1 MLGCPQLL
9 QQIVAA
15 AEAQGK
21 DKFEENYV
29 IATSWQRSGQQQS
42 HSGKGGNRCPDPPL
56 HPVVVPHSMAQVSP
70 RQDRRRSS
78 SLNGDKHRGESS
90 DEASEAPMTTYLL
103 YESAAGYALF
113 LKKEFEETAE
123 TEEEVQNS
131 LLDPK
136 KVSKIVSLHAWTQF
150 RDAEDALNQANSISA
165 GIATE
170 ELVNFLEMNLPKK
183 KKTYQL
189 GVYDPELGK
198 ALAEQFPIAH
208 GQSVKELLRGCRLH
222 FNRLVKDL
230 NEGDLDKA
238 RLGLGHAFSRARMQ
252 LDPNRQDKPIMN
264 TIALLDNLDKNINTF
279 AMRVR
284 EWYAWHFPELTKIV
298 TDNIAYAKVSR
309 VVRVRDNFEGDK
321 EALTEACGSE
331 DVADEILKA
340 LKMSMGQDIVEMDMK
355 NIDHFASEVIKL
367 ADMRKTLHEYLKA
380 KMDLV
385 APNLAALIGEIIG
398 ARLISHAGS
407 LTNLAKY
414 PASTVQILG
423 AEKALFRAIKTKG
436 NTPKY
441 GLIFHSTFIGRAQQK
456 NKGRISRYLANKCSL
471 ASRIDCF
478 SDEATT
484 VFGEKLKDQVEER
497 LTFLSEGT
505 TPRKNLEV
513 MQEAIKEV
521 TKLRKKR
528 AKKAKAAAEAAAG
541 GEEVE
546 EGAVKP
552 KKKRPAAEVQP
563 EAEETPAPKKKK
575 KRAVEAEEETAAS
588 EATPKRK
595 KKASA

>member
-1 MLGCPQLL
+1 
-9 QQIVAA
+9 
-15 AEAQGK
+15 
-21 DKFEENYV
+21 
-29 IATSWQRSGQQQS
+29 
-42 HSGKGGNRCPDPPL
+42 
-56 HPVVVPHSMAQVSP
+56 
-70 RQDRRRSS
+70 
-78 SLNGDKHRGESS
+78 
-90 DEASEAPMTTYLL
+90 MTTYLL

-123 TEEEVQNS
+123 TEEEVQNA

-136 KVSKIVSLHAWTQF
+136 KFGKMMGLHAWLPFQ
-150 RDAEDALNQANSISA
+150 DAEDALSQTNAVAA
-165 GIATE
+165 GEATE

-183 KKTYQL
+183 KKSYQL

-198 ALAEQFPIAH
+198 ALAEQFPITH
-208 GQSVKELLRGCRLH
+208 GQSVKELLRGCRAH
-222 FNRLVKDL
+222 FGRLVKALSDS
-230 NEGDLDKA
+230 DLDKA
-238 RLGLGHAFSRARMQ
+238 RLGLGHAFSRHRMQ

-309 VVRVRDNFEGDK
+309 VIRVRDGYEGDK

-331 DVADEILKA
+331 EVADEILKA

-355 NIDHFASEVIKL
+355 NIEHFASEVIKL

-423 AEKALFRAIKTKG
+423 AEKALFRALKTKG

-441 GLIFHSTFIGRAQQK
+441 GLIFHSTFIGRAQSK

-521 TKLRKKR
+521 TKQRKKK
-528 AKKAKAAAEAAAG
+528 AKKAAAAKAAAAG
-541 GEEVE
+541 GETVE
-546 EGAVKP
+546 EGAV
-552 KKKRPAAEVQP
+552 EV
-563 EAEETPAPKKKK
+563 PKKKK
-575 KRAVEAEEETAAS
+575 KRAQMEAEEEA
-588 EATPKRK
+588 EAPVKPKKKKQAQAEEEVEAEAPKKKRK
-595 KKASA
+595 KAA

>member
-1 MLGCPQLL
+1 
-9 QQIVAA
+9 
-15 AEAQGK
+15 
-21 DKFEENYV
+21 
-29 IATSWQRSGQQQS
+29 
-42 HSGKGGNRCPDPPL
+42 
-56 HPVVVPHSMAQVSP
+56 
-70 RQDRRRSS
+70 
-78 SLNGDKHRGESS
+78 
-90 DEASEAPMTTYLL
+90 MTLYLL
-103 YESAAGYALF
+103 FESAAGFALF
-113 LKKEFEETAE
+113 QKKEFEETAE
-123 TEEEVQNS
+123 TEEEVQNA

-136 KVSKIVSLHAWTQF
+136 KFSKMVAFHAWTPF
-150 RDAEDALNQANSISA
+150 RDAEDALNQANSIAA
-165 GIATE
+165 GTPTE
-170 ELVNFLEMNLPKK
+170 ELTNFLEMNLPKK
-183 KKTYQL
+183 KKGYQL

-198 ALAEQFPIAH
+198 ELGQQFSITH
-208 GQSVKELLRGCRLH
+208 GQSVRELLRGCRMH
-222 FNRLVKDL
+222 FSRLVKDL

-238 RLGLGHAFSRARMQ
+238 RLGLGHAFSRCRMQ
-252 LDPNRQDKPIMN
+252 LDPNRQDKPIIN

-309 VVRVRDNFEGDK
+309 VVRVRDSFEGDT

-331 DVADEILKA
+331 EVAQEVMKA
-340 LKMSMGQDIVEMDMK
+340 MKMSMGQDIVEMDMQ
-355 NIDHFASEVIKL
+355 NIDHFAHEVIKL
-367 ADMRKTLHEYLKA
+367 AAMRKSLHDYLKT

-385 APNLAALIGEIIG
+385 APNLSALIGEIIG

-423 AEKALFRAIKTKG
+423 AEKALFRALKTKG

-456 NKGRISRYLANKCSL
+456 NKGRISRYLANKCSM

-484 VFGEKLKDQVEER
+484 VFGEKLRDQVEER
-497 LTFLSEGT
+497 LAFLSEGT

-513 MQEAIKEV
+513 MQEAMKEV
-521 TKLRKKR
+521 NKQRKRK
-528 AKKAKAAAEAAAG
+528 AKKKAAAVAAAAD

-546 EGAVKP
+546 EGVV
-552 KKKRPAAEVQP
+552 AEK
-563 EAEETPAPKKKK
+563 PKKKK
-575 KRAVEAEEETAAS
+575 KAAEANAEEEVS
-588 EATPKRK
+588 KPK
-595 KKASA
+595 KKKKVAEE